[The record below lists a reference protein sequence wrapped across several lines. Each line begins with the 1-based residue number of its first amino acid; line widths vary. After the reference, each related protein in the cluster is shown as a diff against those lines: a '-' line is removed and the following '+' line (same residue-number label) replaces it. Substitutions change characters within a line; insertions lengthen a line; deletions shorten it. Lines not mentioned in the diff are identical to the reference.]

1 MSVHDQVV
9 LLRQIPLFAKV
20 DESHL
25 KVLAFATEHVVLLKG
40 QTLVRQG
47 DEAKAAFL
55 IVDGEAEVFTGPESD
70 AASKHVVGRSAFVG
84 EIAMLCGQ
92 PYSATVKAKSRLEA
106 LKITKDLFFR
116 VIEEFP
122 EMAAEV
128 MKVVT
133 ARLDGTMGELAELQ
147 RKLAGPGGG

>member
-9 LLRQIPLFAKV
+9 LLRQIPLFANV

-40 QTLVRQG
+40 QTLVREG

-55 IVDGEAEVFTGPESD
+55 IVDGEAEAFVGPEEQ
-70 AASKHVVGRSAFVG
+70 ARRKTAVGRSAFVG
-84 EIAMLCGQ
+84 EMAMLCGQ
-92 PYSATVKAKSRLEA
+92 SYSSTVRATSRLEA

-116 VIEEFP
+116 VIDEFP
-122 EMAAEV
+122 EMAMEV
-128 MKVVT
+128 MRVVNR
-133 ARLDGTMGELAELQ
+133 RLDGTLGDLSSVHSLLTDLD
-147 RKLAGPGGG
+147 R

>member
-40 QTLVRQG
+40 QTLIRQG

-55 IVDGEAEVFTGPESD
+55 IVDGEAEAFSGPESQPT
-70 AASKHVVGRSAFVG
+70 SKTSVGRSAFVG

-92 PYSATVKAKSRLEA
+92 PYSATIKAKSRLEA
-106 LKITKDLFFR
+106 LKITKELFFR

-122 EMAAEV
+122 EMAMEV
-128 MKVVT
+128 MTVVNR
-133 ARLDGTMGELAELQ
+133 RLDSTLLDLADVH
-147 RKLAGPGGG
+147 RKLTGPGR